1 MQLKKKRG
9 AIDVTVTA
17 RVTKENK
24 MFKIAILAKPERN
37 IVVFPSSTIHISAQA
52 NIRPKTS

>member
-1 MQLKKKRG
+1 MQLKKKD

-17 RVTKENK
+17 RVTTENK

-37 IVVFPSSTIHISAQA
+37 IVVFPSSTIHISAQS
-52 NIRPKTS
+52 NIRPKTN

>member
-1 MQLKKKRG
+1 MQLKKKG

-24 MFKIAILAKPERN
+24 MFKIAILAQPERN
-37 IVVFPSSTIHISAQA
+37 IEVFPSSTIYISAQS